1 MSTSTISAPHS
12 ERAAPENPRSRKWA
26 GEPSLYARYVGAM
39 LYFVGAALIAG
50 AVVHYPIDPPVYT
63 VICIAGALVFLLGT
77 VVNEFIFAAE
87 RPTVTRAIALV
98 TFSLLLSFGVG
109 LLGGGIQ
116 HFEQFPERSAAMTP
130 LGLLMSYAAFV
141 AKDPQGRWRN
151 VFSLFGAGVVG
162 VAVATWFGMNAI
174 ATSMEPISHD
184 HSTGTGTGSG
194 ETPAD
199 QAPADQVP
207 AGQDDAPTENQD
219 VPVEPGHDDSHS
231 H

>member
-1 MSTSTISAPHS
+1 MTTSTITAPPS
-12 ERAAPENPRSRKWA
+12 EGTTTKNPRSRKRA

-50 AVVHYPIDPPVYT
+50 AVVHYPIDPPVYS
-63 VICIAGALVFLLGT
+63 VICMIGALVFLLGT

-87 RPTVTRAIALV
+87 RPTLARAIALV

-130 LGLLMSYAAFV
+130 IGLLMSFAAFV

-151 VFSLFGAGVVG
+151 LFSLFGAVVLL
-162 VAVATWFGMNAI
+162 VAAATWFGMSAI
-174 ATSMEPISHD
+174 ADSIEPTNHSH
-184 HSTGTGTGSG
+184 GTGES
-194 ETPAD
+194 PAEE
-199 QAPADQVP
+199 APADKAP
-207 AGQDDAPTENQD
+207 AQDTPGEQD
-219 VPVEPGHDDSHS
+219 VPADDGHGSHS